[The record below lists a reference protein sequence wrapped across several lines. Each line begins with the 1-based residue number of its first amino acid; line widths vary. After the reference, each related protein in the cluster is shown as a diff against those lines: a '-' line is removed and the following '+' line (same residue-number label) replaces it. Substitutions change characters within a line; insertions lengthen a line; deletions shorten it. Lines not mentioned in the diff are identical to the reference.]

1 MISNADKNNI
11 IARVGSLFKRQVPT
25 ATPTAPVQILN
36 GFSNGNLSPSEQEAI
51 KNSPFFVGNAKGNQ
65 VIAPNALNDSVRSLS
80 PDHSFTSQTGSAS
93 DPVRSLS
100 PDHSFTSQTGSAT
113 SHLND
118 TTSHSPVAVDIKP
131 TAENT
136 LPWNYAMD
144 TLHTNISNPQVLSKL
159 TDNSAGIKFNG
170 NGLSGGKGAID
181 SVTINGHTYTDLGH
195 INGAI
200 KHVLDENHSNTNAS
214 TTISAQREDQVLAM
228 HAGRTSGSNTA
239 DPVHSGAASPSTL
252 REDQVLAMHAGRT
265 SGSNTADPVRSGAGT
280 TPAPSM
286 SPSQAMQAERSVFS
300 SATPN
305 SSPSQAMQAE
315 RTMGS
320 NVSDSV
326 RSGTGTAPSA
336 ASVNSEINTLNQE
349 RNLMGNSVSD
359 SVRSGAGTT
368 PASSTSPS
376 QAMQAER
383 TGSVFPPT
391 STFAVPAPQV
401 SSNPNG
407 VVGNSPISADIKESG
422 WGGRPA
428 LDPVNP
434 IIEARSQTQSSIAKV
449 EAQHPGHL

>member
-25 ATPTAPVQILN
+25 ANPTAPVQILN

-80 PDHSFTSQTGSAS
+80 PDHSFTSQTG
-93 DPVRSLS
+93 P
-100 PDHSFTSQTGSAT
+100 AT

-265 SGSNTADPVRSGAGT
+265 SGSNTADPVHSGA
-280 TPAPSM
+280 
-286 SPSQAMQAERSVFS
+286 
-300 SATPN
+300 
-305 SSPSQAMQAE
+305 
-315 RTMGS
+315 
-320 NVSDSV
+320 
-326 RSGTGTAPSA
+326 GTAPSA

-349 RNLMGNSVSD
+349 RNLMGNSVSDSVRSGAGTTPAPSMSPSQAMQAERNMGGINFSD

-407 VVGNSPISADIKESG
+407 VVGNSPVSADIKESG